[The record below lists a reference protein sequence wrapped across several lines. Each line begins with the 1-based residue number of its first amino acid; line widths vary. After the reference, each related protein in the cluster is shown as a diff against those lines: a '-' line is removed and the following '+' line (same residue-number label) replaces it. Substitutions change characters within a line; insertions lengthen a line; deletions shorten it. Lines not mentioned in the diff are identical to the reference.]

1 MNYLISLVFL
11 SGLVLFLVKRKRYML
26 RRNFDR
32 YLDMHVSVLLAKE
45 RSGSHRMHG
54 SLILELEEYA
64 PELRSVYVS
73 QLKSKSKDIHIKY
86 FNSLLFEINT
96 PGKIDTKLLSIGIRM
111 SDGET
116 ERACKDHKEYIY
128 VGGKLYLSDKQV
140 IPFGKY
146 LCIRALR

>member
-1 MNYLISLVFL
+1 
-11 SGLVLFLVKRKRYML
+11 
-26 RRNFDR
+26 
-32 YLDMHVSVLLAKE
+32 
-45 RSGSHRMHG
+45 MHG
-54 SLILELEEYA
+54 SLILELKEYA